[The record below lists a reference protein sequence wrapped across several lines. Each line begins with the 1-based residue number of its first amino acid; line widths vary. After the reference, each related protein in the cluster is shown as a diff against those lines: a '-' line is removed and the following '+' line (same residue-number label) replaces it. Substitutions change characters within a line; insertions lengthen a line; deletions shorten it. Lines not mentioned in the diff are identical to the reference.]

1 MRIAIIG
8 GGIGGLTTALALHA
22 RGLDVT
28 VFEQAREITALG
40 VGINLLPH
48 AVAVLDGL
56 GLAAPLAA
64 TAIDAQELVFMNRF
78 GQEILVDPR
87 GRAAGYAFP
96 QYSIHRGALQML
108 LVDAVRARLGPERI
122 RTGHKLA
129 AVEGRADGVTAR
141 FVDRDGGQTLPP
153 VERDVLI
160 AADGIHSVLRARF
173 YPDEGPPKWNGVQL
187 WRGVTEW
194 TPFLSG
200 RSQIWAGSSRVKFVC
215 YPISKAHAD
224 RGRALLNWVCDL
236 RMDETTLPRR
246 EDWNRRGEL
255 QDFLPRFASWRFP
268 CLDVPAVIRAAE
280 AIYEFP
286 MVDRDPLPRWS
297 VGRVTLLGDAAHP
310 MYPIGSNG
318 ASQAILDAEAIAT
331 ALASGADIE
340 AALQAYEAAR
350 RPMASAIVEMNRR
363 QGLDVILDIV
373 EQRAPEGF
381 THIDDVMPK
390 AELQAIVARYK
401 QAAGHRQSTPG
412 APGASR

>member
-1 MRIAIIG
+1 MTVAIIG

-28 VFEQAREITALG
+28 VFEQVSEIKALG

-48 AVAVLDGL
+48 AVGVLDGL

-64 TAIDAQELVFMNRF
+64 TAIDARELVFMNRV

-87 GRAAGYAFP
+87 GTAAGYAFP

-108 LVDAVRARLGPERI
+108 LVDAVHARLGPARI

-129 AVEGRADGVTAR
+129 AVEGRPDGVTAT
-141 FVDRDGGQTLPP
+141 FVDRDGWQTLPP
-153 VERDVLI
+153 VESDVLI
-160 AADGIHSVLRARF
+160 AADGIHSAVRAQF

-215 YPISKAHAD
+215 YPISKAHEQ

-246 EDWNRRGEL
+246 EDWNRRGSL
-255 QDFLPRFASWRFP
+255 QDFLPHFASWTFP

-297 VGRVTLLGDAAHP
+297 FGRITLLGDAAHP

-318 ASQAILDAEAIAT
+318 ASQAILDAEAIAA
-331 ALASGADIE
+331 ALGSSADIE
-340 AALQAYEAAR
+340 AALQGYEAAR

-381 THIDDVMPK
+381 TRIDDVMPK

-401 QAAGHRQSTPG
+401 QTAGHRQA
-412 APGASR
+412 APGTSGPPR